1 MASGGSWK
9 GIMNVKYATIYVIIN
24 YIIKFK
30 GGRLV

>member
-9 GIMNVKYATIYVIIN
+9 GIMNVKYATIYVII
-24 YIIKFK
+24 KFK